1 MQQLLHRKGS
11 HAIVLMLCNNCCIA
25 RVDRV
30 LATGLQPRKER
41 IALDII
47 SALVICGVGLGLV
60 IFFAEQL
67 VKGVIGTSMGFGLS
81 AFLLSVIFIGFDPDN
96 LAVGAAASDEGVSGI
111 ALGSI
116 LGGAMVAMGLA
127 FGLSAMVAPMTF
139 AQVPP
144 QIMGLQMLA
153 VILFAALIL
162 DGQLTRMDG
171 VLLLVA
177 FVLAVFYL
185 LRLGRRGL
193 DIKPSG
199 EVGHRLQK
207 GNIPGKWLSM
217 GIFVFSLMAITVG
230 SEMLVKGAQT
240 LLARFHIADLPFGM
254 TILAFAVS
262 IEELEREL
270 PAARRGRPDISF
282 GNVLGSILAFF
293 LCNAGIIALVRPVPV
308 PRAVLTYYL
317 PVALITTAVMS
328 GLMLTK
334 RISRWAGGVL
344 ILLYILFVTGAW
356 FL

>member
-1 MQQLLHRKGS
+1 MVNMD
-11 HAIVLMLCNNCCIA
+11 II
-25 RVDRV
+25 
-30 LATGLQPRKER
+30 
-41 IALDII
+41 IALVVGG
-47 SALVICGVGLGLV
+47 LGLGLV

-96 LAVGAAASDEGVSGI
+96 LAVGAAAAAERVSGI

-116 LGGAMVAMGLA
+116 LGGAMVAIALA

-139 AQVPP
+139 AQVPS
-144 QIMGLQMLA
+144 QIIGVQMLA
-153 VILFAALIL
+153 VILFTVLIL
-162 DGQLTRMDG
+162 DGELSRVDG
-171 VLLLVA
+171 VILLAA
-177 FVLAVFYL
+177 FVLAVLYL

-207 GNIPGKWLSM
+207 GNIPSKWLSM
-217 GIFVFSLMAITVG
+217 GLFVLSLVAIAVG

-270 PAARRGRPDISF
+270 PAARQGRPDISF

-308 PRAVLTYYL
+308 DRAVLTFYL
-317 PVALITTAVMS
+317 PVTFITTAVVS

-334 RISRWAGGVL
+334 CIPRWAGSIL
-344 ILLYILFVTGAW
+344 ILLYGLFVTGGW

>member
-1 MQQLLHRKGS
+1 M
-11 HAIVLMLCNNCCIA
+11 
-25 RVDRV
+25 
-30 LATGLQPRKER
+30 
-41 IALDII
+41 
-47 SALVICGVGLGLV
+47 
-60 IFFAEQL
+60 
-67 VKGVIGTSMGFGLS
+67 
-81 AFLLSVIFIGFDPDN
+81 
-96 LAVGAAASDEGVSGI
+96 SGI

-116 LGGAMVAMGLA
+116 LGGAMVAMSFA
-127 FGLSAMVAPMTF
+127 FGLSALVAPMTF

-144 QIMGLQMLA
+144 QIVGVQMLA
-153 VILFAALIL
+153 VILFAVLIL
-162 DGQLTRMDG
+162 DGELSRVDG
-171 VLLLVA
+171 VILLAV
-177 FVLAVFYL
+177 FVLAVLYL

-207 GNIPGKWLSM
+207 GHIPGKWVSM
-217 GIFVFSLMAITVG
+217 GLFLLSLGAIAVG

-270 PAARRGRPDISF
+270 PAARQGRPDISF

-308 PRAVLTYYL
+308 DRAVLTFYL
-317 PVALITTAVMS
+317 PVAFITAAVVS

-334 RISRWAGGVL
+334 CVPRWAGSVL
-344 ILLYILFVTGAW
+344 ILLYGLFAGGGW